1 MADTV
6 TKILQVDLDASAA
19 INGIMRLNEGIEAN
33 NNLMAQN
40 KREIKE
46 NNAAM
51 KEEGANVNELRAKN
65 AVLAKSNE
73 ELALKTKQLKE
84 EKRFLQKEV
93 QNEMRQQISLDGSL
107 RQLRAQLSNLTRDYD
122 NLSRAERENANVG
135 GKLKAQ
141 INQVT
146 TEIKAAEE
154 GTQRYY
160 RNVGNYQNAILN
172 AIGLNNQY
180 ARSFIDLASSGKGM
194 SGVMASIGESVKA
207 FGQSLLSLLTNP
219 VFLAIAGIAG
229 AGLAFKWFYDYN
241 KGVEEATRLTREF
254 TGVTGTELRNLRAE
268 IQATANTYGKDYL
281 DVLKA
286 VDSISTHYH
295 ISSQEALDIVNK
307 GFASGADL
315 SGDMLQKIEQYGP
328 TFHDAGIE
336 AAETVAIIQ
345 QTRSG
350 IFSDQGLDAIRM
362 GSARIREMSNTTKA
376 ALQGIGINADE
387 MSKKLRDGTLS
398 TFDAIRQVSGA
409 IKQLP
414 NDAQEVGEVMTAV
427 FGRQGR
433 MASQE
438 MIESLEQMEVDLDK
452 LTEQAGEHGKAI
464 DANREAT
471 AEFEKAMANLFQ
483 TGEHGWED
491 METKAKTYATVALTG
506 VVKET
511 ISIRDQFVKMY
522 KESSVFRFV
531 ARTVSAAILGFGQMF
546 TGVFRHMHSGFKAMS
561 QWVVAFL
568 NIFKQAFS
576 IMGDMGKGVGE
587 ILTGDFEAGF
597 NRISAAIKRGVT
609 NSMAGFN
616 AALETSGD
624 LVGELFKGFEL
635 GWKGIDA
642 AVDNFGGNV
651 FADMAQQL
659 RDLRGGGSTT
669 DTTDTKDTKDTK
681 DKSGGKGGSGG
692 KDEAKKAAD
701 EQQKL
706 MNNLVQQGEA
716 LRKKALQ
723 EAAKNSAEAINKLA
737 EAEIEAL
744 KKQYG
749 TRAEVEAKGNAE
761 ALAAYD
767 ALMADIEQR
776 RITALDSLE
785 QRRKKEV
792 DAEIKQAETEAK
804 ALAEAIIAGADDGSQ
819 LQMEWRLKML
829 RAQYD
834 AEIAA
839 LDANEAMKTERKE
852 QWEAMRAAIVA
863 KYTKQ
868 EEQIRQEAAQAQW
881 QAQQTQLTAMGET
894 FGAMGEMFDAFGEKN
909 KAMLVVSK
917 TLSLAQVM
925 MAQAVAIA
933 NAVKAGS
940 NAVTPWQM
948 IAQIAASV
956 AAVTAAM
963 MSAFKSLNSAKFA
976 TGGYIRGAGTG
987 TSDSIPVRVSNGE
1000 SIMNANTTAMFGG
1013 LLSSLNQLGGGVPI
1027 QVTQTAASVRGEDM
1041 LARAVARGVAMLPAP
1056 VVSVEDINA
1065 GQRRVEVINERAT
1078 L

>member
-19 INGIMRLNEGIEAN
+19 INGIMRLNEGIENN

-93 QNEMRQQISLDGSL
+93 QNEMRQQITLDGSL

-194 SGVMASIGESVKA
+194 SGVMASIGDSVKA

-398 TFDAIRQVSGA
+398 TFDAIRQVAGA
-409 IKQLP
+409 IRQLP

-438 MIESLEQMEVDLDK
+438 MIESLEQMDVDLDK

-491 METKAKTYATVALTG
+491 METKAKTYATTALTG

-597 NRISAAIKRGVT
+597 NRISTAIKRGVT

-659 RDLRGGGSTT
+659 RELRGGGTDT
-669 DTTDTKDTKDTK
+669 DTTDTDTTDTK

-737 EAEIEAL
+737 EAETEAL
-744 KKQYG
+744 EKQYG

-1065 GQRRVEVINERAT
+1065 GQRRVEVINERST

>member
-1 MADTV
+1 MANDTV
-6 TKILQVDLDASAA
+6 TTILKVDLDANAA
-19 INGIMRLNEGIEAN
+19 INGIMRLNEGIAEN
-33 NNLMAQN
+33 NELMAKN
-40 KREIKE
+40 KNAIKE
-46 NNAAM
+46 NND
-51 KEEGANVNELRAKN
+51 KIKDGAKNANELRDKN

-73 ELALKTKQLKE
+73 ELAIKTRQLKE
-84 EKRFLQKEV
+84 EKRILQKEV
-93 QNEMRQQISLDGSL
+93 QNEIKLKTTELGSMKQMEAEL
-107 RQLRAQLSNLTRDYD
+107 RLLKLEYK
-122 NLSRAERENANVG
+122 NLSEEERTH
-135 GKLKAQ
+135 GKRGIELRES
-141 INQVT
+141 INRTT
-146 TEIKAAEE
+146 TELKKAEYGIQE
-154 GTQRYY
+154 YY
-160 RNVGNYQNAILN
+160 RNVGNYENAILN
-172 AIGLNNQY
+172 AIGLNNQF
-180 ARSFIDLASSGKGM
+180 ARSFVDLAASGKGM
-194 SGVMASIGESVKA
+194 SGVMANMGASVKA

-229 AGLAFKWFYDYN
+229 AGMAFKWFYDYN

-254 TGVTGTELRNLRAE
+254 TGVTGVELRNLRAE
-268 IQATANTYGKDYL
+268 ISATAKAYDKEYL

-286 VDSISTHYH
+286 VDSISSHYH
-295 ISSQEALDIVNK
+295 ITAEEALEVVNK

-328 TFHDAGIE
+328 TFADAGIKADE
-336 AAETVAIIQ
+336 LLAIIQ

-350 IFSDQGLDAIRM
+350 IFSEQGLDAIRM
-362 GSARIREMSNTTKA
+362 GSARIREMSDSTRR
-376 ALQGIGINADE
+376 ALEAVGINVDD
-387 MSKKLRDGTLS
+387 MMQKLRSGQMG
-398 TFDAIRQVSGA
+398 TFDAIKQVSGA

-414 NDAQEVGEVMTAV
+414 NDAQEVGEVMTQV

-433 MASQE
+433 MSSQE
-438 MIESLEQMEVDLDK
+438 MIESLQDMETQLDVIIEK
-452 LTEQAGEHGKAI
+452 QGEHGKAL
-464 DANREAT
+464 DANREAM
-471 AEFEKAMANLFQ
+471 AELEKAMADLFQ
-483 TGEHGWED
+483 TGENGWED
-491 METKAKTYATVALTG
+491 METKAKTYAVSSLTS

-511 ISIRDQFVKMY
+511 TRVRDQFMKAY
-522 KESSVFRFV
+522 KESSVFRYI
-531 ARTVSAAILGFGQMF
+531 AKTISAAFFGLGQLF
-546 TGVFRHMHSGFKAMS
+546 TGVFRHMYRGFKAAS
-561 QWVVAFL
+561 QWVVFFV
-568 NIFKQAFS
+568 NVFKNAFS
-576 IMGDMGKGVGE
+576 VIADMGEGVAN
-587 ILTGDFEAGF
+587 ILSGDFEKGF
-597 NRISAAIKRGVT
+597 TGIRSAIARGVRASIGDFNLAWDQTSDYFSNMFDGFSAGWNLFDNMVANST
-609 NSMAGFN
+609 N
-616 AALETSGD
+616 
-624 LVGELFKGFEL
+624 EL
-635 GWKGIDA
+635 A
-642 AVDNFGGNV
+642 TFG
-651 FADMAQQL
+651 DMAQSVGDTIA
-659 RDLRGGGSTT
+659 DLTNP
-669 DTTDTKDTKDTK
+669 K
-681 DKSGGKGGSGG
+681 DKSGGNGDNGGKSGSGG
-692 KDEAKKAAD
+692 KGDAKKAAD

-706 MNNLVQQGEA
+706 MENLVKQGEA

-723 EAAKNSAEAINKLA
+723 EAAKNSAEAINNLA

-792 DAEIKQAETEAK
+792 DAEIKQAETDAK
-804 ALAEAIIAGADDGSQ
+804 ALAEAIIAGADNGSQ

-829 RAQYD
+829 QAQYD

-839 LDANEAMKTERKE
+839 LDANEQMKTERKE

-881 QAQQTQLTAMGET
+881 ESQKTQLTAMGET

-976 TGGYIRGAGTG
+976 TGGYIRGAGTA

-1056 VVSVEDINA
+1056 VVSVEDINT

>member
-19 INGIMRLNEGIEAN
+19 INGIMRLNEGIETN

-73 ELALKTKQLKE
+73 ELTLKTKQLKE
-84 EKRFLQKEV
+84 EKRILQKEV
-93 QNEMRQQISLDGSL
+93 QNEMRQQIAQEGSL

-172 AIGLNNQY
+172 AIGINNQY
-180 ARSFIDLASSGKGM
+180 ARSFIDLAASGKGM
-194 SGVMASIGESVKA
+194 SGVMANIGASVKA

-268 IQATANTYGKDYL
+268 IQATANTYGKEYL

-286 VDSISTHYH
+286 VDSISSHYH

-328 TFHDAGIE
+328 TFADAGIKADE
-336 AAETVAIIQ
+336 LLAIIQ

-362 GSARIREMSNTTKA
+362 GSARIREMSDSTRR
-376 ALQGIGINADE
+376 ALEAVGINVDD
-387 MSKKLRDGTLS
+387 MMQKLRTEQIG
-398 TFDAIRQVSGA
+398 TFDAIKMVSGA

-414 NDAQEVGEVMTAV
+414 DNAQEVGEVMTQV

-433 MASQE
+433 MSSQE
-438 MIESLEQMEVDLDK
+438 MIESLQDMETQLDVIIEK
-452 LTEQAGEHGKAI
+452 QGEHGKAL

-491 METKAKTYATVALTG
+491 METKAKTYATTALTG
-506 VVKET
+506 VVKEI

-546 TGVFRHMHSGFKAMS
+546 TGVFRHIHSGFKAMS

-642 AVDNFGGNV
+642 AVDSFGGNV

-659 RDLRGGGSTT
+659 RDLRGGGTDT
-669 DTTDTKDTKDTK
+669 DTTDTDTTDTK

-692 KDEAKKAAD
+692 KDDAKKAAD